1 MQIETGTDPAD
12 TPSTDNHLFI
22 SKRVDRIHACRLPCG
37 MVAKEAT
44 DRPGE
49 SHGEDKA
56 FDAYDGRPP
65 SELGD
70 YRTKKDSH
78 YCPQDAS

>member
-1 MQIETGTDPAD
+1 
-12 TPSTDNHLFI
+12 
-22 SKRVDRIHACRLPCG
+22 

-44 DRPGE
+44 NRPGE